1 MLHFATLFD
10 FNYLSRGLCLL
21 DSLNKTVSGNFK
33 LYVLA
38 LDNDTVTYF
47 KGSDHSNVQVI
58 TLNDVE
64 SHFIDLAEAKSN
76 RSKIEYYFTLSP
88 ILPLYILENYDCDRI
103 TSLDADIYFYADPTI
118 IFNYY
123 QPEAILITPHDFSAN
138 LKHLEEYGLYNVSF
152 QSFPRTANAL
162 QVLNDWKTKCIIW
175 CNDVLDPN
183 TGYFADQKYLDFWKD
198 NFDHIQN
205 ITLKTC
211 GRAPWNIKDTR
222 FSFKKGKVLVDGY
235 PLIYY
240 HFHHLRIYGNIIE
253 HGIALYGLSEIST
266 EIKTI
271 YKRYLRNLI
280 GHNKVLYSVNDKS
293 ISRYNSSKETKT
305 WPNHLWE
312 IELGA
317 VAIACS
323 AYFFNI
329 KLIKRGYYYIKRKL
343 NA

>member
-10 FNYLSRGLCLL
+10 YNYLSRGLCLL
-21 DSLNKTVSGNFK
+21 DSLHKTVSGNFK

-38 LDNDTVTYF
+38 LDDDTIAYF
-47 KGSDHSNVQVI
+47 KKSDYGNVQVI

-64 SHFIDLAEAKSN
+64 SHFADLAEAKAN

-103 TSLDADIYFYADPTI
+103 TSLDADIYFYADPTS
-118 IFNYY
+118 IFEYY
-123 QPEAILITPHDFSAN
+123 GSEDILITPHDFSAN

-152 QSFPRTANAL
+152 QSFPRTENSFR
-162 QVLNDWKTKCIIW
+162 VLNDWKTKCITW
-175 CNDVLDPN
+175 CNDVLDPD

-198 NFDHIQN
+198 SFDHIQD
-205 ITLKTC
+205 IALKTC
-211 GRAPWNIKDTR
+211 GRAPWNIKDTQ
-222 FSFKKGKVLVDGY
+222 FSLQKGKVMVDGH

-253 HGIALYGLSEIST
+253 HGIALYGLADISAT
-266 EIKTI
+266 IKTI
-271 YKRYLRNLI
+271 YKKYLRNLI
-280 GHNKVLYSVNDKS
+280 GHNKRLYAINDKS
-293 ISRYNSSKETKT
+293 IGRYNNSKETRSKFD
-305 WPNHLWE
+305 HIWE

-317 VAIACS
+317 LALGRS

-329 KLIKRGYYYIKRKL
+329 KLAKRAYYYIKRKL